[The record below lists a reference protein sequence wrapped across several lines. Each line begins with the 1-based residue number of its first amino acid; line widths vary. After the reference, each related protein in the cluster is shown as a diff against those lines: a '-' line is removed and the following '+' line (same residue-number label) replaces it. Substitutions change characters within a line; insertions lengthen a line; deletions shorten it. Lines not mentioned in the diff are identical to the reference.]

1 MTYAFDDIDEL
12 EEFVLELMAGG
23 TGHFRGVEVLCEH
36 RLGARAWIM
45 YGPKI
50 TSFTADIGPDDLD
63 YTCRRLIGAGI
74 LDIPPAGA

>member
-1 MTYAFDDIDEL
+1 
-12 EEFVLELMAGG
+12 
-23 TGHFRGVEVLCEH
+23 
-36 RLGARAWIM
+36 M

-74 LDIPPAGA
+74 LDIPPTGA